1 MTKKEQKLKN
11 TMDWITKRSNAR
23 VWSMVGRKVE
33 GELKLPDLA
42 RLDDGLPK
50 PRKKRELKWR
60 KYLETRRVHIKGK
73 RILIIETKVKNKE
86 TYAISGLTAGEL
98 DKVREALK

>member
-1 MTKKEQKLKN
+1 MTKKEKAMKEVEVAS
-11 TMDWITKRSNAR
+11 DRR
-23 VWSMVGRKVE
+23 VSSLLFYKIKPDV
-33 GELKLPDLA
+33 LKLPDLQE
-42 RLDDGLPK
+42 LDDQLPK

-73 RILIIETKVKNKE
+73 RILIVETIVKNKE
-86 TYAISGLTAGEL
+86 TYSISGLTASEL